1 MTDDD
6 LIPAYN
12 TFAEIRPLDDNF
24 EAKLFSISGLVFTI
38 ESNKE
43 EDLVIHRLLDDGTR
57 VHLLTF
63 KKDDQ

>member
-12 TFAEIRPLDDNF
+12 SFAEIQPLDDNF

-38 ESNKE
+38 ESNRE